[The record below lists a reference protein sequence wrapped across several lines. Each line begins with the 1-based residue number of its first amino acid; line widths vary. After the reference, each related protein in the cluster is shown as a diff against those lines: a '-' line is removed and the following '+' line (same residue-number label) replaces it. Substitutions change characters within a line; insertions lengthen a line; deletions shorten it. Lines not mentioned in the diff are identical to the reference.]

1 MWRILLDTLISMKHI
16 ADTNELK
23 AWLICVCIYLVGDSI
38 RCFMALGFIL
48 ILKEKLFATPKAFSC
63 RCQFIH
69 RPSVDMSTSGCLH
82 SIFFFYFLFPFF
94 SFSCSCLSIKYG
106 KSQSSSSPATD
117 PTISTECWG
126 LSYQLTVVRFMPAN
140 FQESYF
146 YYLLDNFH
154 PNLLF

>member
-1 MWRILLDTLISMKHI
+1 MWRILLDILISMKHI

-23 AWLICVCIYLVGDSI
+23 AWLICVCIYLEGDII
-38 RCFMALGFIL
+38 RCFMAWGFIL
-48 ILKEKLFATPKAFSC
+48 ILQEKLFATPKAFSC

-82 SIFFFYFLFPFF
+82 SIFLHRSPFF
-94 SFSCSCLSIKYG
+94 FFSCSCLSIKYG
-106 KSQSSSSPATD
+106 KSQLSSSPATD

-140 FQESYF
+140 FQESNF
-146 YYLLDNFH
+146 YYVLDNFH
-154 PNLLF
+154 PYLLLC